1 LLIAATARSDL
12 PSEHAVADHGIDQH
26 EREHEQARCPEHE
39 GEARMCGA
47 AASSTVM
54 EKGIMYGQNEMAS
67 VPNAAA
73 KISETM

>member
-1 LLIAATARSDL
+1 
-12 PSEHAVADHGIDQH
+12 
-26 EREHEQARCPEHE
+26 
-39 GEARMCGA
+39 MCGA